1 MSDVLLSSDYMLKNL
16 HWRGGKERTRR
27 KGGEGREGRRKAE
40 RERRVGKREG
50 GWKGQWRVN
59 KCKYR
64 QICTTYSVHAPPCN
78 HGNITWN
85 LSS

>member
-1 MSDVLLSSDYMLKNL
+1 MRDVLLSSDYMLKNL
-16 HWRGGKERTRR
+16 YWRGGKERTRR
-27 KGGEGREGRRKAE
+27 KGGEGGKEEGRE
-40 RERRVGKREG
+40 RERG